1 IFEADLE
8 PCAYGY
14 RPKRSAQDAIRKV
27 HELLCAGYTDVV
39 DADLSKYFDT
49 IPHRELMQSVAR
61 RIVDRDVLRLIKAW
75 LKAPVEE
82 RDEKGTRQV
91 RTRLDLTLNEA
102 KTKLK
107 EARQESCD
115 FLGYTF
121 GPQHYRKTG
130 REYLVASPSKKS
142 LARLRQKVNGV
153 LASDNPETWPEE
165 RDRLNRILRG
175 WSNYFSYGTR
185 WAAYGAVNH
194 HVAVR
199 VRHFLKRRQKVS
211 TRGTRILTDRVLFGP
226 LGVLRLR
233 PAPAAAR
240 P

>member
-1 IFEADLE
+1 MR
-8 PCAYGY
+8 G
-14 RPKRSAQDAIRKV
+14 
-27 HELLCAGYTDVV
+27 
-39 DADLSKYFDT
+39 LS
-49 IPHRELMQSVAR
+49 M
-61 RIVDRDVLRLIKAW
+61 
-75 LKAPVEE
+75 
-82 RDEKGTRQV
+82 
-91 RTRLDLTLNEA
+91 TLNEA
-102 KTKLK
+102 KAKQK
-107 EARQESCD
+107 EAGQDSFD
-115 FLGYTF
+115 FLSNRL

-130 REYLVASPSKKS
+130 REYLGASPSKKS

-211 TRGTRILTDRVLFGP
+211 TRGTRISPTECSLVRWACCACAPHL
-226 LGVLRLR
+226 LR
-233 PAPAAAR
+233 PVR
-240 P
+240 ESGGETCR